1 MSLQAFNADE
11 LEAQSRAGTRPGSGG
26 IRNYIPEQHRAFF
39 PGLAEIFVAS
49 VDASGWPLAT
59 VLEGAPSFVHSP
71 DPKTLRIQARPEP
84 GDPAAGAL
92 RLGGDVGVLGIDLG
106 TRRRNRVN
114 GIVTELDSAG
124 FTIAVKES
132 FGNCP
137 QYIQR
142 RALQRAD
149 AAGEGAGEGVRT
161 FTAPDERARELIERA
176 DTFFVASHSSARL
189 GSSGGADI
197 SHRGGRPGFV
207 RVDGNVLSIPDYR
220 GNGYFNTLGNL
231 LGEPRCALLFV
242 DFERGDVLQLQG
254 RARIDWSPA
263 ERVAGAE
270 RVWHFDM
277 ARGFYRPRAAMMRGA
292 LIDYSPVT
300 LRTGTWVAGAGVN
313 AADRI
318 ASTASHG

>member
-1 MSLQAFNADE
+1 MSSRAFNADE
-11 LEAQSRAGTRPGSGG
+11 LEAQSRAGTRPGGGG
-26 IRNYIPEQHRAFF
+26 IRNFMPEQHRSFF
-39 PGLAEIFVAS
+39 RGIPEIFVAT
-49 VDASGWPLAT
+49 VDADGWPLAT
-59 VLEGAPSFVHSP
+59 VLEGEPGFVHSP
-71 DPKTLRIQARPEP
+71 DPKTLRIDARPESS
-84 GDPAAGAL
+84 DPAAGML
-92 RLGGDVGVLGIDLG
+92 RVAGDVGVLGIDLG

-114 GIVTELDSAG
+114 GIVTELDTAG

-149 AAGEGAGEGVRT
+149 AAGEGVRT
-161 FTAPDERARELIERA
+161 LTAPDDRARELIERV

-207 RVDGNVLSIPDYR
+207 RVDGSVLSIPDFR

-242 DFERGDVLQLQG
+242 DFESGDVIQLQG
-254 RARIDWSPA
+254 RARIDWSTA

-270 RVWHFDM
+270 RVWHFHM
-277 ARGFYRPRAAMMRGA
+277 ARGWYRPRAAAMRGE

-300 LRTGTWVAGAGVN
+300 LRTGTWVAGAGLN
-313 AADRI
+313 PADR
-318 ASTASHG
+318 TASPR

>member
-1 MSLQAFNADE
+1 MSSQTFNADE
-11 LEAQSRAGTRPGSGG
+11 LEAQSRAGTRPGSGA
-26 IRNYIPEQHRAFF
+26 IRNFMPEQHRTFF
-39 PGLAEIFVAS
+39 RGLPEIFVAS

-59 VLEGAPSFVHSP
+59 VLEGEPGFVHSP
-71 DPKTLRIQARPEP
+71 DPKTLRIDARPKA
-84 GDPAAGAL
+84 GDPAAGML
-92 RLGGDVGVLGIDLG
+92 RVGGDIGVLGIDLG

-114 GIVTELDSAG
+114 GIVTELDTAG
-124 FTIAVKES
+124 FTIVVKES

-149 AAGEGAGEGVRT
+149 AAGEGEGEGVRT
-161 FTAPDERARELIERA
+161 FTTPVDRARELIERA

-207 RVDGNVLSIPDYR
+207 RVNGNVLSIPDFR

-231 LGEPRCALLFV
+231 LGEPHCALLFV
-242 DFERGDVLQLQG
+242 DFESGDVIQLQG

-270 RVWHFDM
+270 RVWHFQM
-277 ARGFYRPRAAMMRGA
+277 ARGWYRPRAAAMRGA
-292 LIDYSPVT
+292 LIDYSPMT
-300 LRTGTWVAGAGVN
+300 LRTGTWVAGAALN
-313 AADRI
+313 PADRI
-318 ASTASHG
+318 ASPT

>member
-1 MSLQAFNADE
+1 
-11 LEAQSRAGTRPGSGG
+11 
-26 IRNYIPEQHRAFF
+26 
-39 PGLAEIFVAS
+39 
-49 VDASGWPLAT
+49 
-59 VLEGAPSFVHSP
+59 VHSP
-71 DPKTLRIQARPEP
+71 DPKTLRIDVRPESS
-84 GDPAAGAL
+84 DPAAGML
-92 RLGGDVGVLGIDLG
+92 RVGGDVGVLGIDLG

-114 GIVTELDSAG
+114 GIVTELDTAG

-149 AAGEGAGEGVRT
+149 AAGEGVRT
-161 FTAPDERARELIERA
+161 LTTPDDCARELIERA
-176 DTFFVASHSSARL
+176 DTFFVASHSSASL

-207 RVDGNVLSIPDYR
+207 RVDGNVLSIPDFR

-242 DFERGDVLQLQG
+242 DFESGDVIQLQG

-263 ERVAGAE
+263 ERVAGTE
-270 RVWHFDM
+270 RVWHFHM
-277 ARGFYRPRAAMMRGA
+277 ARGWYRPRAAAMRGE

-300 LRTGTWVAGAGVN
+300 LRTGTWVAGAGLN
-313 AADRI
+313 PADRI
-318 ASTASHG
+318 ASPL